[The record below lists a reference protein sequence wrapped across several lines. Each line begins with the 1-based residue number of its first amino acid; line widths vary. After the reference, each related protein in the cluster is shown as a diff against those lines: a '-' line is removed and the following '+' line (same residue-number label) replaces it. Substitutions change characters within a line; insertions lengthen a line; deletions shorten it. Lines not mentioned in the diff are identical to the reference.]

1 MDVGVVLS
9 RYDEDNNYAVFG
21 FGGQPGRLNLS
32 KSQTISPRLD
42 EIEEV
47 EVAEENADVS
57 AEAESPADVP
67 AEDSVEIP
75 AVDPAEIPA
84 EDPAEIPVENPAE
97 AESPADA
104 PAKEESVEV
113 HDKDSEEK
121 DSSSDSSIGS
131 RRNSEHSP
139 QEEVQI
145 EKTEESQTEAM
156 PSTATETPEK
166 EESSMYP
173 SVELRK
179 KPVSPPPRST
189 FTRTFSLSSHSNLA
203 MTSEEKADQ
212 EAMKLL
218 QASVEKLRAESN
230 YLSRVNIDQ
239 NLESEELSVP
249 LFPMNGNHRNPY
261 IHGIDNIL
269 KAYRR
274 MLRSVMP
281 SYPTYFQHVISEA
294 IEYSLS
300 LTGET

>member
-21 FGGQPGRLNLS
+21 FGGQPGKLNLS

-47 EVAEENADVS
+47 EVAEET
-57 AEAESPADVP
+57 AEV
-67 AEDSVEIP
+67 
-75 AVDPAEIPA
+75 
-84 EDPAEIPVENPAE
+84 PAE
-97 AESPADA
+97 AESPAEVPA
-104 PAKEESVEV
+104 EESVEIPAEESVEIPVEEEEEESPSNTPAKEEAVEV

-121 DSSSDSSIGS
+121 DSSSDSSTGS

-145 EKTEESQTEAM
+145 EKNEESQTEAT
-156 PSTATETPEK
+156 PPTATETPEK
-166 EESSMYP
+166 EENSMYL

-179 KPVSPPPRST
+179 KSVSPPPRST

-218 QASVEKLRAESN
+218 QTSVEKLRAESS

-300 LTGET
+300 LTDEV

>member
-21 FGGQPGRLNLS
+21 FGGQPGKLNLS

-47 EVAEENADVS
+47 DVSEENAEVS
-57 AEAESPADVP
+57 AEEESA
-67 AEDSVEIP
+67 
-75 AVDPAEIPA
+75 
-84 EDPAEIPVENPAE
+84 
-97 AESPADA
+97 ADA
-104 PAKEESVEV
+104 PAKEEPAADAPAKEEPAADAPAKEEQVKV
-113 HDKDSEEK
+113 HDEDSEEK

-145 EKTEESQTEAM
+145 EKNEESQTEAM

-166 EESSMYP
+166 DESSMYP

>member
-47 EVAEENADVS
+47 EVAEENAEVS
-57 AEAESPADVP
+57 AEESG
-67 AEDSVEIP
+67 
-75 AVDPAEIPA
+75 EIPA
-84 EDPAEIPVENPAE
+84 EESVEI
-97 AESPADA
+97 PADA
-104 PAKEESVEV
+104 PAKEEPAVDVPVKEEPAADAPAKEEQVKV
-113 HDKDSEEK
+113 HEEDSEEK

-139 QEEVQI
+139 QAEVQI

>member
-21 FGGQPGRLNLS
+21 FGGQPGKLNLS

-47 EVAEENADVS
+47 DVSEENAEVS
-57 AEAESPADVP
+57 AEEEPA
-67 AEDSVEIP
+67 
-75 AVDPAEIPA
+75 
-84 EDPAEIPVENPAE
+84 
-97 AESPADA
+97 ADA
-104 PAKEESVEV
+104 PAKEEPAADAPAKEEPAADAPAKEEQVKV
-113 HDKDSEEK
+113 HDEDSEEK

-145 EKTEESQTEAM
+145 EKNEESQTEAM
-156 PSTATETPEK
+156 SSTATETPEK
-166 EESSMYP
+166 DESSMYP

>member
-21 FGGQPGRLNLS
+21 FGGQPGKLNLS
-32 KSQTISPRLD
+32 KSQTISPCLD

-47 EVAEENADVS
+47 DVAEENAEVS
-57 AEAESPADVP
+57 AEEESA
-67 AEDSVEIP
+67 
-75 AVDPAEIPA
+75 
-84 EDPAEIPVENPAE
+84 
-97 AESPADA
+97 ADA
-104 PAKEESVEV
+104 PAKEEPATDAPAKEEPAADAPAKEEQVKV
-113 HDKDSEEK
+113 HDEDSEEK

-145 EKTEESQTEAM
+145 EKNEESQTEAM
-156 PSTATETPEK
+156 SSTATETPEK
-166 EESSMYP
+166 DESSMYP